1 MVAVVAVVVA
11 IHVRALVPA
20 VCPVQRHVLQRGL
33 FILCWL
39 GFGPTV
45 RKFAVAS
52 GAGAFPRTPST
63 VGWMR
68 SRCMEH
74 RSFKSMPHNCAG
86 PASQYAVIVVLSAP
100 RPQEHWEISEGLVRT
115 TGGVWGWRSPA
126 A

>member
-1 MVAVVAVVVA
+1 VVAVVAVVVA

-52 GAGAFPRTPST
+52 GAWSTGASKACRTT
-63 VGWMR
+63 AQAQ
-68 SRCMEH
+68 
-74 RSFKSMPHNCAG
+74 PHNM
-86 PASQYAVIVVLSAP
+86 P
-100 RPQEHWEISEGLVRT
+100 
-115 TGGVWGWRSPA
+115 
-126 A
+126 